1 VGYIGGK
8 GELDDEVDEVDEVD
22 SVWIGVVV
30 RWYVIEFG

>member
-8 GELDDEVDEVDEVD
+8 GELDDEGDEVDE
-22 SVWIGVVV
+22 VWIGVVV